1 MLANFGFSASTLS
14 TYPLRTVRPITK
26 EMLAATAALT
36 KQVAVPGSVPN
47 RYLKRRENQ
56 TNIADQFRNIEFA
69 KVGYSHE

>member
-14 TYPLRTVRPITK
+14 TYPLSTVRPITK

-47 RYLKRRENQ
+47 RYL
-56 TNIADQFRNIEFA
+56 
-69 KVGYSHE
+69 G